1 MMVTRAIAPTS
12 RRRARF
18 LSWSS
23 SSLIDLAI
31 SVRNLC
37 LTRAFDHDRGDRK
50 KGSENKDFIIISG
63 RFTGGSPCRCD
74 VAELNHGRPH
84 PGVCQLRPEFFGA
97 RTAPA
102 AGR

>member
-37 LTRAFDHDRGDRK
+37 LTLAFDHDRGDRK
-50 KGSENKDFIIISG
+50 KGSENNDFIIIGG
-63 RFTGGSPCRCD
+63 RFTGGSPFRCD
-74 VAELNHGRPH
+74 VPQLNDRRTH
-84 PGVCQLRPEFFGA
+84 PCACQLRREFFHA
-97 RTAPA
+97 RTARTP
-102 AGR
+102 